1 MKSTL
6 RFRVEAPV
14 EAIYAEAFAPDKWMR
29 FFKGYRALESVDP
42 NWPEQGS
49 SITLRYAVVG
59 PWVAQMKHTI
69 VDHEH
74 GRSLRIH
81 EELLSGWWIDD
92 IEMRFDSE
100 NGVTNVTVISNP
112 TSKILLVKP
121 LLLLMWPFGVLM
133 TRSAMKRFKAMI
145 ESSKTA

>member
-1 MKSTL
+1 MKSTC

-14 EAIYAEAFAPDKWMR
+14 EAIYAEVFAPDKWMR
-29 FFKGYRALESVDP
+29 FFKGYRALESADP
-42 NWPEQGS
+42 SWPDQGS

-59 PWVAQMKHTI
+59 PWVTQMKQTI

-81 EELLSGWWIDD
+81 EELFSGWWIDD
-92 IEMRFDSE
+92 IEMRFDRE

-112 TSKILLVKP
+112 TSKFLLMKP
-121 LLLLMWPFGVLM
+121 LLLLMWPFGVVM

>member
-1 MKSTL
+1 M
-6 RFRVEAPV
+6 
-14 EAIYAEAFAPDKWMR
+14 EAIYAEGFAPDKWFR
-29 FFKGYRALESVDP
+29 FFTAYRGLESVDP

-49 SITLRYAVVG
+49 SVTLRYAVVG

-81 EELLSGWWIDD
+81 EELLSGWWIDP
-92 IEMRFDSE
+92 E

-112 TSKILLVKP
+112 TSKIFLVKP
-121 LLLLMWPFGVLM
+121 LLLLFWPFGVLM
-133 TRSAMKRFKAMI
+133 TRLAMKRFKALI

>member
-1 MKSTL
+1 M
-6 RFRVEAPV
+6 
-14 EAIYAEAFAPDKWMR
+14 EAFYSEALAPDKWMR
-29 FFKGYRALESVDP
+29 FFKGYRGLESADP

-49 SITLRYAVVG
+49 WLTLRYAVFG
-59 PWVAQMKHTI
+59 PWVAQMKYTI
-69 VDHEH
+69 GDHEH

-92 IEMRFDSE
+92 IEFRFDSE

-112 TSKILLVKP
+112 TSKIFLVKP
-121 LLLLMWPFGVLM
+121 LLLLMWPIGVFM